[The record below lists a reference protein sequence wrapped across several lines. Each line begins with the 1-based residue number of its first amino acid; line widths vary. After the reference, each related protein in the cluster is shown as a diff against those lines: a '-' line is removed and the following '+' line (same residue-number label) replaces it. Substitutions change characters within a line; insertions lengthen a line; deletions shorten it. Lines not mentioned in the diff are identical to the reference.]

1 MSIHDCSLPQ
11 ELPGVRRFL
20 ARHGL
25 ELTRD
30 LLKLRRAD
38 VLGQSRF
45 QREEKLGQLNAFG
58 RLVEEAA
65 GEPCWS
71 LSQLALRGAD
81 LIALGVPAGPDVG
94 RLLKQGLEAV
104 IDGKIP
110 NRREAL
116 LDWLREQGEL

>member
-1 MSIHDCSLPQ
+1 MTARCPQ

-38 VLGQSRF
+38 VLGQSAFSGR
-45 QREEKLGQLNAFG
+45 RSWGQLNAFG

-65 GEPCWS
+65 GG
-71 LSQLALRGAD
+71 ALLVA
-81 LIALGVPAGPDVG
+81 APAGAPG
-94 RLLKQGLEAV
+94 GGLDCLGSSYRSGCGLRAAETRA
-104 IDGKIP
+104 GSRHRRKIP

-116 LDWLREQGEL
+116 LDWLRETGEL